1 MLPIAAVASLL
12 VLAEHLGY
20 TLYFYVA
27 LELEQRTKIYNKNR
41 PIKSKVVPVL
51 N

>member
-1 MLPIAAVASLL
+1 VSIATVARLLALPA
-12 VLAEHLGY
+12 HFRY
-20 TLYFYVA
+20 TFFYVV

-41 PIKSKVVPVL
+41 SIKSKVVTVL